1 MAYTEHDSETYKS
14 MISISVEAMK
24 SLLLVNGGAVIAVL
38 SYLGAINNPA
48 IASQA
53 GLPLGLFVS
62 GVVFNIFTFVGSYLT
77 QFALFNESMRPDIYK
92 GPKHETFLCLSFV
105 FLALCLLSFVG
116 GCISS
121 IMLLSKCGA

>member
-1 MAYTEHDSETYKS
+1 MTYTEHDSETYKS

-38 SYLGAINNPA
+38 SYLGAINSPA

-53 GLPLGLFVS
+53 GLPLGLFVA

-77 QFALFNESMRPDIYK
+77 QFALFNESMRRDTYT
-92 GPKHETFLCLSFV
+92 GPKHQTFLYLSFA

-116 GCISS
+116 GCVSS
-121 IMLLSKCGA
+121 IVLLSKCGG

>member
-38 SYLGAINNPA
+38 SYLAAINNPA

-53 GLPLGLFVS
+53 GVPLGFFVA

-77 QFALFNESMRPDIYK
+77 QFALFNESMRPNTYT
-92 GPKHETFLCLSFV
+92 GLKHQTFLYLSFT
-105 FLALCLLSFVG
+105 FLTLCLLSFVG

-121 IMLLSKCGA
+121 ILLLSKCGV

>member
-48 IASQA
+48 VASQA
-53 GLPLGLFVS
+53 GLPLGLFVA
-62 GVVFNIFTFVGSYLT
+62 GVVFNVFTFVGSYLT
-77 QFALFNESMRPDIYK
+77 QFALFNESMRPKKYK
-92 GPKHETFLCLSFV
+92 GPKHETFLCLSFA
-105 FLALCLLSFVG
+105 FLALCLFSFVG